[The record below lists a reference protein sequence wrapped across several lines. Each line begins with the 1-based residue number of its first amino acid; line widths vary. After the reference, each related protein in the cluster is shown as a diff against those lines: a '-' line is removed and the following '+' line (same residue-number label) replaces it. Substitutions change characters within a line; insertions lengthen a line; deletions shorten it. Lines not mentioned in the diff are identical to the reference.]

1 MIFQPIASS
10 SKGNAYLVADGEC
23 RILLEC
29 GIPFKR
35 LQKAL
40 DYQVQELTACLIT
53 HEHKDHA
60 GHVDKLIAAGV
71 PVYATAGTINALQ
84 NLEIR
89 PFLMLQGNNIGA
101 PLRVGTFVV
110 VPFRTFHD
118 AREPVG
124 FVIRDS
130 RDEILVFATD
140 TGGLAYQFPG
150 ASIIAVEANYQ
161 EERLS
166 RNTRIPEQTIE
177 RIRNTHMEI
186 EQTADFLAKQDLSK
200 CREIWLLHLSDWS
213 GDDGLF
219 VDLVERA
226 VPNHILVRCAPKEAK
241 KNELV

>member
-1 MIFQPIASS
+1 MIFHPIASS

-40 DYQVQELTACLIT
+40 DYQVQELTACLVT

-60 GHVDKLIAAGV
+60 GHVDKLITAGV
-71 PVYATAGTINALQ
+71 PIYATAGTINALQ

-89 PFLMLQGNNIGA
+89 PLLMLQGSNMGA
-101 PLRVGTFVV
+101 PLRVGTFTV

-130 RDEILVFATD
+130 QDQSLVFATD

-150 ASIIAVEANYQ
+150 ASIIAVEANYE

-166 RNTRIPEQTIE
+166 RNTRIPAQTLE

-186 EQTADFLAKQDLSK
+186 TQTVDFLAAQDLSK

-213 GDDGLF
+213 GNDGLF
-219 VDLVERA
+219 IDLVERV
-226 VPNHILVRCAPKEAK
+226 VPAGIMVRCAQKEAPK
-241 KNELV
+241 